1 MAFSAGTSSRASAE
15 INVTPLIDV
24 LLVLLI
30 IFMVIV
36 PVMPRGLHSAL
47 PSPAVPGAAE
57 VVDRP
62 ILVEVEQGEMAV
74 RYLVDG
80 VGMNR
85 DRIVPRL
92 VELLSRRSV
101 RQVLVRGDARLDFGV
116 IAGVIDA
123 GQAAG
128 SYTVVRRISRRYTVS
143 SNGVARCMVQ
153 RLSQITRSPACFHDT
168 ACTKRGWVENSIRSC
183 SSLRPCSTGQ
193 PTMWEA
199 CEAM

>member
-1 MAFSAGTSSRASAE
+1 LNWETIAMAFSTTGTSRGDSLSSE

-24 LLVLLI
+24 LLVMLI

-47 PSPAVPGAAE
+47 PSPAVPGVAE

-62 ILVEVEQGEMAV
+62 ILVEVEQDETAV

-80 VGMNR
+80 AGMER
-85 DRIVPRL
+85 DGIGPRL

-101 RQVLVRGDARLDFGV
+101 RQVLVRGDAKLDFGV

-128 SYTVVRRISRRYTVS
+128 ASVGLLTPGSDAP
-143 SNGVARCMVQ
+143 AR
-153 RLSQITRSPACFHDT
+153 
-168 ACTKRGWVENSIRSC
+168 
-183 SSLRPCSTGQ
+183 
-193 PTMWEA
+193 
-199 CEAM
+199 